1 MWQAFEDWGDS
12 MLRIYTFDTLPS
24 TQTYAIEQIKSNA
37 LTPPFCILAK
47 HQSDA
52 IGSRGNKWDQVAK
65 ALTFSFAMNIETLP
79 QDLPVESSSIFF
91 GFIFQQ
97 SLANLGSQVWL
108 KWPNDLYIGENKV
121 GGILTQKVQNIL
133 VCGIGINLYSNKHC
147 PYGIL
152 EEEVSQKIQPQ
163 AFLEEYIKNIKKN
176 TSWKQIFSIYKL
188 EFYRNN
194 TFTFHFQGQRV
205 CLRETSLND
214 DGSLNFNGQR
224 IYSLR

>member
-1 MWQAFEDWGDS
+1 
-12 MLRIYTFDTLPS
+12 MLRIYTFNTLPS
-24 TQTYAIEQIKSNA
+24 TQTYAVEQIKSNT

-47 HQSDA
+47 HQSKA

-65 ALTFSFAMNIETLP
+65 ALTFSFAMPIEMLP
-79 QDLPVESSSIFF
+79 QDLPTESSSIFF

-121 GGILTQKVQNIL
+121 GGILTQKIQNIL

-147 PYGIL
+147 HYGMI
-152 EEEVSQKIQPQ
+152 EEEISQKIQPQ

-194 TFTFHFQGQRV
+194 TFTFHFQGQRI
-205 CLRETSLND
+205 CLRDTSLND